1 MKLKLLIVLS
11 LAAILLLGG
20 CRGSNNANTANANH
34 SNTTNTNMA
43 TPVTKTTESA
53 ATDPTMKPKVEA
65 ALKAKG
71 FTDVTVDTSTTP
83 ATLRGTVPKGK
94 MTEAI
99 QTAQETAG
107 KTFTNQITE
116 K

>member
-11 LAAILLLGG
+11 LAALLLLGG
-20 CRGSNNANTANANH
+20 CRGDSNANANRAN
-34 SNTTNTNMA
+34 SNTVVVATP
-43 TPVTKTTESA
+43 TPVTKTNETA
-53 ATDPTMKPKVEA
+53 TTDPTMKPKVEA

-83 ATLRGTVPKGK
+83 ATLRGSVPKGK

-99 QTAQETAG
+99 QTAQEAAG
-107 KTFTNQITE
+107 KPFNNQLTE